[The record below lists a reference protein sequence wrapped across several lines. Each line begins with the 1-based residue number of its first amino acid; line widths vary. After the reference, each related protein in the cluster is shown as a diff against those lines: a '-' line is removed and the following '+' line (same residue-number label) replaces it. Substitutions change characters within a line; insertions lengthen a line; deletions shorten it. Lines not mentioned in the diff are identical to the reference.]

1 MTIRKSRIG
10 CSIDL
15 SAPGK
20 QLGYL
25 TMAWSDN
32 RWAGGPILI
41 PIACIANGKGAAAL
55 ITGGT
60 HGDEYEG
67 QLIARRLIAELQPEQ
82 VTGRVILIPSF
93 NYLAVLEASRVSEV
107 DNVNMNRAFPGD
119 ADGTPAQMLAHWV
132 DRVVL
137 PQCQVALDLHSGGKT
152 GEYLPVGYFR
162 QAGDRAFTE
171 KKVAAFKAFGAPMTV
186 VVGPTSDDRSL
197 SAASDRHGVVM
208 VSAELGGLGSISPEA
223 YRVGSAGVRGVLA
236 HFGIAAPPPEGV
248 PKPGTRF
255 MLIPDRSYNAMA
267 TVPGLFFPAAKLGDA
282 VVEEQLAGTIYP
294 VDDLTR
300 PTVEVRFQRKAIVV
314 ARRASTLVRRGEFV
328 FNTAIEID
336 EAKVY

>member
-1 MTIRKSRIG
+1 MSRKSRIG

-25 TMAWSDN
+25 TLAWSDN

-41 PIACIANGKGAAAL
+41 PIACIANGEGPTAL

-67 QLIARRLIAELQPEQ
+67 QVIARQLITKLDPSQ
-82 VTGRVILIPSF
+82 VTGRLIILPAF
-93 NYLAVLEASRVSEV
+93 NYLAVLEASRVSAI
-107 DNVNMNRAFPGD
+107 DDVNMNRAFPGD
-119 ADGTPAQMLAHWV
+119 PDGSPTEMLAHWV
-132 DRVVL
+132 DSVVL
-137 PQCQVALDLHSGGKT
+137 PQSQVVMDLHSGGKT

-162 QAGDRAFTE
+162 QAGDRAFME

-197 SAASDRHGVVM
+197 SAASDRHSVPM
-208 VSAELGGLGSISPEA
+208 VSAELGGLGAISPEA
-223 YRVGSAGVRGVLA
+223 FRIGGAGVRGVLA
-236 HFGIAAPPPEGV
+236 YLGIVAPPPEGV
-248 PKPGTRF
+248 PEPRTRF

-267 TVPGLFFPAAKLGDA
+267 TAPGLFLPAARLGDA
-282 VVEEQLAGTIYP
+282 VVEGQLAGTIYP
-294 VDDLTR
+294 VDDLSLATI
-300 PTVEVRFQRKAIVV
+300 EVRFQRHATIV

-328 FNTAIEID
+328 FNTAIEVG
-336 EAKVY
+336 EEKVF

>member
-1 MTIRKSRIG
+1 MTTRKSRIG

-15 SAPGK
+15 TAPGK

-41 PIACIANGKGAAAL
+41 PIASIANGKGKTAL

-67 QLIARRLIAELQPEQ
+67 QMIGRRLIAELDPAH
-82 VTGRVILIPSF
+82 VTGRVIVLPAF
-93 NYLAVLEASRVSEV
+93 NYLAVLEASRVSTV
-107 DNVNMNRAFPGD
+107 DNINMNRAFPGN
-119 ADGTPAQMLAHWV
+119 ADGTPTEMLAHWV
-132 DRVVL
+132 ETMVL
-137 PQCQVALDLHSGGKT
+137 PHCGVALDLHSGGKT

-162 QAGDRAFTE
+162 QAGDRAFME

-197 SAASDRHGVVM
+197 SAASDRHGVAM
-208 VSAELGGLGSISPEA
+208 VSAELGGLGAVSPEA
-223 YRVGSAGVRGVLA
+223 YRIGYAGVRGVLA
-236 HFGIAAPPPEGV
+236 HFGIVAPPSEGV
-248 PKPGTRF
+248 PRPGTRF

-267 TVPGLFFPAAKLGDA
+267 RAPGLFFPAAKLGDA
-282 VVEEQLAGTIYP
+282 VREGQLAGTIYP
-294 VDDLTR
+294 VDDLTL
-300 PTVEVRFQRKAIVV
+300 PTIEVRFQRNATVV

-328 FNTAIEID
+328 FNTAIEVD
-336 EAKVY
+336 EAKLY

>member
-1 MTIRKSRIG
+1 MTTRKSRIG

-25 TMAWSDN
+25 TLAWSDN

-41 PIACIANGKGAAAL
+41 PIACIANGKGPTAL

-60 HGDEYEG
+60 HGDEDEG
-67 QLIARRLIAELQPEQ
+67 QMIARRLIAELDPSR
-82 VTGRVILIPSF
+82 VTGRLIVLPAF
-93 NYLAVLEASRVSEV
+93 NYLAVLESSRVSTV

-119 ADGTPAQMLAHWV
+119 PDGSPTEMLAHWV
-132 DRVVL
+132 DSVVL
-137 PQCQVALDLHSGGKT
+137 PLCEVALDLHSGGKT

-162 QAGDRAFTE
+162 QAGDRAFME

-197 SAASDRHGVVM
+197 SAASDRHGVAM
-208 VSAELGGLGSISPEA
+208 VSAELGGLGTVSPEA
-223 YRVGSAGVRGVLA
+223 FRIGSAGLRGVLA
-236 HFGIAAPPPEGV
+236 HFGIVASPSEDV
-248 PKPGTRF
+248 PKPATRF

-267 TVPGLFFPAAKLGDA
+267 TVPGLFFPAAKLGDV
-282 VVEEQLAGTIYP
+282 VVEGQLAGTIYP
-294 VDDLTR
+294 VDDLTQ
-300 PTVEVRFQRKAIVV
+300 PTIEVRFQRKATVV

-328 FNTAIEID
+328 FNTAIEVD
-336 EAKVY
+336 EAKAL